1 MGNREDLLAGAK
13 QCLYEKG
20 YLRTTA
26 RDIANASK
34 VSLAGIGYHFG
45 SKEALMN
52 QALFEAIGEFGET
65 MGSALGTGD
74 GAPGGSLRR
83 FEAIWSQVTASF
95 ATHRKLWAASFEPVS
110 QLDHVPE
117 IREFFAMAAEHS
129 RYGLSA
135 LFLDIDENDVDE
147 RTARSLGSF
156 YYALMTGL
164 LTQWLTDPDRAPTG
178 RDMAD
183 ALRAVAD
190 NIDRADRAAQ
200 AKGRAQE
207 QARTGDADRPDRAPE
222 DPESAAAPAGSGGPP
237 RPEQ

>member
-26 RDIANASK
+26 RDIASASG

-52 QALFEAIGEFGET
+52 QALFEAIGEFGDAME
-65 MGSALGTGD
+65 SALAVGP
-74 GAPGGSLRR
+74 GAPGGSIER
-83 FEAIWSQVTASF
+83 FEAIWTQVTASF
-95 ATHRKLWAASFEPVS
+95 GTHRKLWAASFEPVS

-117 IREFFAMAAEHS
+117 IRQFFAMAAQHS
-129 RYGLSA
+129 RTGLAA
-135 LFLDIDENDVDE
+135 LFLGIDESEVDE
-147 RTARSLGSF
+147 RTARTLGSF

-164 LTQWLTDPDRAPTG
+164 LTQWLTDPEHAPTG

-183 ALRAVAD
+183 ALRAVAAGIGGRVPD
-190 NIDRADRAAQ
+190 AA
-200 AKGRAQE
+200 
-207 QARTGDADRPDRAPE
+207 
-222 DPESAAAPAGSGGPP
+222 GGV
-237 RPEQ
+237 Q